1 MELTFTASSA
11 TNTDIFTLF
20 AQDIEDVI
28 EVINF
33 LIDRGK
39 KGGTDSKKVK
49 KQKDDFWK
57 YI

>member
-1 MELTFTASSA
+1 MELTFTTASA
-11 TNTDIFTLF
+11 LNTDIFTLF

-28 EVINF
+28 EAIDF
-33 LIDRGK
+33 LIKRGK
-39 KGGTDSKKVK
+39 KSGTESKKVK